1 MSSTVSETLQI
12 KYVKYL
18 YIFLPLGETFHPI
31 IHLRGVQM
39 TEEQLQALLHEMT
52 TAEKVGQLTQFA
64 GAFYSEQEDSTP
76 VTGRIEFPVEED
88 MIKESGSVLGVAG
101 AMKLMGIQRE
111 HLKKSRLG
119 IPLLFMAD
127 VINGFETIFPIP
139 LGLGATWD
147 PALIEELQTISAK
160 EAASAGLHISFAP
173 MADLVRDPR
182 WGRVMEST
190 GEDPLLNS
198 LFAAATVRGLQGKDS
213 LIANDRVGACVKHFA
228 AYGLAEGGRDY
239 NTVDLSERELRDK
252 HLPAYKAALEAGVKL
267 VMTAFNTVDS
277 IPATANSTL
286 LRDLLRGELQFD
298 GVVISDFG
306 AVQELIPHGVA
317 ENEAEAAKKALEA
330 GVDIDM
336 MSLSY
341 AHSLAS
347 LIDEHMI
354 DSTFVDEAVLRV
366 LQLKNELG
374 LFEDPYRGVSLE
386 KEQTVVGHP
395 SHLALAQTVAEKSMV
410 LLKNENVLPLDKQT
424 SVALIGPYADNQ
436 DLLGEWSIFG
446 KTDQT
451 TTLRQAVQKQY
462 THAIYAKGSQLYE
475 RDEELLKE
483 AIAAMEQTDCLLLAL
498 GEGKDRSGEGR
509 SRSSITLAPCQIEL
523 ARLAKETGKPVIVAL
538 FNARPL
544 DLTELEPY
552 ADAILECWHPGSEG
566 AKAVV
571 AILSGKVNPS
581 GKLTMSFPRATGQI
595 PVYYNAYQTGRPLP
609 PGSNERFF
617 SRYID
622 IPNEPL
628 YPFGFGLSYTSF
640 GYSNRSL
647 SSAKWDGSG
656 ILTVSVDI
664 TNIGEVEGDEI
675 VQLYIQDVVGEVVRP
690 VKELKSFQKVSLSPG
705 ETKTVTFEISH
716 DMLQYYHSDL
726 TFASDPGQFRVYV
739 NGSSVCEEENTLTFS
754 LVKS

>member
-1 MSSTVSETLQI
+1 
-12 KYVKYL
+12 
-18 YIFLPLGETFHPI
+18 
-31 IHLRGVQM
+31 M

-317 ENEAEAAKKALEA
+317 ENEAEAAKKK
-330 GVDIDM
+330 
-336 MSLSY
+336 
-341 AHSLAS
+341 
-347 LIDEHMI
+347 
-354 DSTFVDEAVLRV
+354 R
-366 LQLKNELG
+366 
-374 LFEDPYRGVSLE
+374 
-386 KEQTVVGHP
+386 
-395 SHLALAQTVAEKSMV
+395 
-410 LLKNENVLPLDKQT
+410 
-424 SVALIGPYADNQ
+424 
-436 DLLGEWSIFG
+436 
-446 KTDQT
+446 
-451 TTLRQAVQKQY
+451 
-462 THAIYAKGSQLYE
+462 
-475 RDEELLKE
+475 
-483 AIAAMEQTDCLLLAL
+483 
-498 GEGKDRSGEGR
+498 
-509 SRSSITLAPCQIEL
+509 
-523 ARLAKETGKPVIVAL
+523 
-538 FNARPL
+538 
-544 DLTELEPY
+544 
-552 ADAILECWHPGSEG
+552 
-566 AKAVV
+566 
-571 AILSGKVNPS
+571 
-581 GKLTMSFPRATGQI
+581 
-595 PVYYNAYQTGRPLP
+595 
-609 PGSNERFF
+609 
-617 SRYID
+617 
-622 IPNEPL
+622 
-628 YPFGFGLSYTSF
+628 
-640 GYSNRSL
+640 
-647 SSAKWDGSG
+647 
-656 ILTVSVDI
+656 
-664 TNIGEVEGDEI
+664 
-675 VQLYIQDVVGEVVRP
+675 
-690 VKELKSFQKVSLSPG
+690 
-705 ETKTVTFEISH
+705 
-716 DMLQYYHSDL
+716 
-726 TFASDPGQFRVYV
+726 
-739 NGSSVCEEENTLTFS
+739 
-754 LVKS
+754 